1 MAPHFSLA
9 LSRREFLG
17 GMIGAVALN
26 GLPVGFRFGGI
37 AEKAHPFVAY
47 QYPKDFLW
55 GAATASY
62 QNEGAWN
69 VDAKASQSGTDSRI
83 P

>member
-1 MAPHFSLA
+1 MTPHFSLA
-9 LSRREFLG
+9 LSRRELLG

-26 GLPVGFRFGGI
+26 GLPGPAFGFGGI

-47 QYPKDFLW
+47 QCPKDFLW

-62 QNEGAWN
+62 Q
-69 VDAKASQSGTDSRI
+69 I
-83 P
+83 PAHDHYCCRVE